1 MALKSTNLKNSPDSG
16 ATAIPVKQLT
26 FNKLGYSMKDLTT
39 LRSSA
44 LAIALFIS
52 SAAPI
57 WAAGATAAV
66 PAPEKPKNWTPPAAK
81 LYVQTLT
88 EQIMAAHPELI
99 SVTFHGVPPGAAP
112 KTYTMF
118 GGSYPDRI
126 GNPDDPDDVMVI
138 ETGVTLL
145 DPRWH
150 RTKDVIRKFVV
161 QTPLRDAA
169 GENIGLIVIAYK
181 NPVNSGKTDRDFF
194 LAGTKLRDDLQKQ
207 IPSFAALFEP
217 AK

>member
-1 MALKSTNLKNSPDSG
+1 MKNLSTL
-16 ATAIPVKQLT
+16 Q
-26 FNKLGYSMKDLTT
+26 
-39 LRSSA
+39 SSA
-44 LAIALFIS
+44 LAIALCIS
-52 SAAPI
+52 GATSICAV
-57 WAAGATAAV
+57 GATATVA
-66 PAPEKPKNWTPPAAK
+66 APEKPKNWTPPAAK

-88 EQIMAAHPELI
+88 EQIMAAFPELI

-118 GGSYPDRI
+118 GGSYLDRI

-150 RTKDVIRKFVV
+150 RTKDAIRKFVV

-181 NPVNSGKTDRDFF
+181 NLVNSGKTDLDFF
-194 LAGTKLRDDLQKQ
+194 VAGTKLRDDLQKQ
-207 IPSFAALFEP
+207 IPNFAALFVP

>member
-1 MALKSTNLKNSPDSG
+1 MKNPS
-16 ATAIPVKQLT
+16 
-26 FNKLGYSMKDLTT
+26 T

-44 LAIALFIS
+44 LAIALCIS
-52 SAAPI
+52 SATSIFAV
-57 WAAGATAAV
+57 GATASV
-66 PAPEKPKNWTPPAAK
+66 PPPEKPKNWTPPAAK

-88 EQIMAAHPELI
+88 EQIMAAHSELI

-194 LAGTKLRDDLQKQ
+194 LAGTQLRDDLQKQ